1 MQQILQDYP
10 GGRLRVIL
18 VWEPVVSTDIAPPTS
33 HALRRLS
40 DPRVSQLW
48 DRELSLSRTMRGGDD
63 EVVWDYVAA
72 FPADVVWGDDLPKAA
87 FEGSPVVSAIEELRQ
102 WLIAQPRLRTGAGPA
117 SPRRFP
123 A

>member
-1 MQQILQDYP
+1 MQKILEQYP

-18 VWEPVVSTDIAPPTS
+18 VWEPVVSTDIAPPTT

-40 DPRVSQLW
+40 DPRASQLW
-48 DRELSLSRTMRGGDD
+48 DRELSLSRSMRGADD

-72 FPADVVWGDDLPKAA
+72 FPAEVRWQDDLPAPA
-87 FEGSPVVSAIEELRQ
+87 FESSPVVSAIEGLQ
-102 WLIAQPRLRTGAGPA
+102 LWLAAQPQLRTDGGPA
-117 SPRRFP
+117 SPRPSP